1 MIKNNFYYLNIF
13 RWVILFQSITAQ
25 NDLLAAAY
33 ISAAFLF
40 LIIFFRKKQ
49 NVYIILSTLSF
60 SLALGTKQ
68 YALFALPGY
77 LLLFVIC
84 VIQSKGYQRRTITTW
99 MSSIFIFILFVGSY
113 TYIQNFLY
121 FGSFFG
127 EKEVLIFES
136 SSDALNNFLPK
147 VSTNSARLFSQ
158 FISCEGFPEG
168 LDQKCIDSKTAI
180 LNPLFVNQRV
190 NIENNIYLLEE
201 DNPFKLSNNYPMNE
215 ESAWYGFLSW
225 VLLLPA
231 LIYGVVYSLKRKNK
245 VGLIL
250 ILTSILFFLFT
261 SSFKFGWDP
270 YVGRYLITVVVLIM
284 PFTAFIF
291 SQKRVIN
298 KLILAMLSLHMQ
310 LRIMIHVL

>member
-1 MIKNNFYYLNIF
+1 M
-13 RWVILFQSITAQ
+13 
-25 NDLLAAAY
+25 LAAAY

-298 KLILAMLSLHMQ
+298 KLILAILSLHMQ